1 MMHRAYTARTQAV
14 HTPCTYTRTVGA
26 GMLTLL
32 VAIGLTAKPAIS
44 QTVETFSLPAGCE
57 AWVTVQAKDCTVEH
71 NFTCEGDPEGLKQ
84 RVTLDEEGMTYLGA
98 TDNESQWIRS
108 FHPRSGH
115 SEELEENPRD
125 RASLTELIET
135 GIDTYDFRTISPE
148 IGVTRFVGQ
157 DSLTGNVVTI
167 DGVTLEETQF
177 NITAYSEDGT
187 ELWSAEGN
195 EYISRDW
202 RMFQAGPGTVTLPT
216 ETYEED
222 DSPVEYIFPGEPG
235 FLSANPKHGCG
246 LTLSSSP
253 VTALKEYLNVD
264 L

>member
-1 MMHRAYTARTQAV
+1 MQKAYTGRTQSV
-14 HTPCTYTRTVGA
+14 HTAGLFWQSALVG
-26 GMLTLL
+26 G
-32 VAIGLTAKPAIS
+32 VAVFLTASPVFA
-44 QTVETFSLPAGCE
+44 QTVETFTLPAGCE

-84 RVTLDEEGMTYLGA
+84 RITLDEEGMTYFGA
-98 TDNESQWIRS
+98 TDFESQWVRS

-115 SEELEENPRD
+115 SEQLEDEPRD
-125 RASLTELIET
+125 PASFSELIEN
-135 GIDTYDFRTISPE
+135 GIDTYDFRTLSEE
-148 IGVTRFVGQ
+148 IGATRFVGQ
-157 DSLTGNVVTI
+157 DTLTGNVVTI

-177 NITAYSEDGT
+177 NITAYAEDGT
-187 ELWSAEGN
+187 EIWSAEGN
-195 EYISRDW
+195 EYIHREW
-202 RMFQAGPGTVTLPT
+202 RMFQAGPGKVTLPT

-246 LTLSSSP
+246 LVMSSSP
-253 VTALKEYLNVD
+253 VADLKEFLNLD